1 MSGHSLTLLFRD
13 VPAVYSRHLVTSPH
27 FSKRIILESDVVRGN
42 SWNVSVFF
50 TDLSRDSRTGDPE
63 TCHSLTLRHV
73 EGPALA
79 LLYLIALDVADD
91 VVDGLTETLRLT
103 AVLYLLR
110 PAVLG
115 VLSLTDLVMDRGAD
129 FLLEKI

>member
-1 MSGHSLTLLFRD
+1 MSVS
-13 VPAVYSRHLVTSPH
+13 SSQTS
-27 FSKRIILESDVVRGN
+27 SGTTK
-42 SWNVSVFF
+42 VSQ
-50 TDLSRDSRTGDPE
+50 DSRTRDPE

-91 VVDGLTETLRLT
+91 VVDGLTDTLRLT
-103 AVLYLLR
+103 TVLYLLR